1 MIFLSFYTT
10 THSMKG
16 EAQAKKQGL
25 AASLVPTPRGVGGS
39 CSLSLCFEGT
49 EAEREAQAFFEEMT
63 VPCALYRQEGEELT
77 CLGRKEAGA

>member
-25 AASLVPTPRGVGGS
+25 VASLVPTPRGVGGS
-39 CSLSLCFEGT
+39 
-49 EAEREAQAFFEEMT
+49 
-63 VPCALYRQEGEELT
+63 
-77 CLGRKEAGA
+77 